1 MRRGSKTLIA
11 AVAVLALVVGLMACG
26 GSDSSS
32 TATQEQT
39 SSSSGSSED
48 FTPKHHDD
56 SGGGS
61 KQFLVK
67 GGDNSVQEFGAEADA
82 SEFEQAAADL
92 HGFLDAR
99 AAGDGGAAC
108 SYLSGEVAESL
119 ESLVAKAKHLKDA
132 SCAKVLGELTNPAA
146 TGELRTEAAKAD
158 VGSLRIEGD
167 RAFLIYRGAGGA
179 VLAMPMV
186 KEGGAWKVSSLT
198 GTRLN

>member
-48 FTPKHHDD
+48 FTPKHHND

-99 AAGDGGAAC
+99 AAGDGAAAC
-108 SYLSGEVAESL
+108 SYLSEEVAESL

-132 SCAKVLGELTNPAA
+132 SCAKVLGELTNPGA

-167 RAFLIYRGAGGA
+167 RAFLIYGGAGGA

-186 KEGGAWKVSSLT
+186 NEGGAWKISSLT
-198 GTRLN
+198 GTQLN